1 VSKSPQKPKAKPAAT
16 RHNTG
21 QNTHN
26 MPLTLTKA
34 HLHGAMAG
42 ALVGVMATLS
52 MSHWLA
58 QPDPT
63 KVTATIPAP
72 ITVVE
77 PAPRFVFDTVL
88 PNEEVDL
95 TPDIEPA
102 ELTAGDT
109 DTPDYLLQVG
119 SFRQEEDADRRRGE
133 LALLGLEA
141 SVELTNGDNGRWY
154 RVTMGPFANRSEI
167 ARARSMAAQAN
178 MDTLLLRRESQ

>member
-1 VSKSPQKPKAKPAAT
+1 MSRPPQKPKHKPSAT
-16 RHNTG
+16 RRNGGQDTHNT
-21 QNTHN
+21 
-26 MPLTLTKA
+26 PPTLTKA
-34 HLHGAMAG
+34 HFHGAMAG
-42 ALVGVMATLS
+42 LLAGVVGTLS
-52 MSHWLA
+52 MSQWIA
-58 QPDPT
+58 QPDPNL
-63 KVTATIPAP
+63 VTETTPAP
-72 ITVVE
+72 TTAAE

-109 DTPDYLLQVG
+109 HTADYLLQIG

-141 SVELTNGDNGRWY
+141 SVQLTNGDNGRWY
-154 RVTMGPFANRSEI
+154 RVTMGPFATRSEI

-178 MDTLLLRRESQ
+178 MDTLLLKRESP

>member
-1 VSKSPQKPKAKPAAT
+1 MARSSQKPKPKSAAT
-16 RHNTG
+16 RHNAG
-21 QNTHN
+21 HETHKT
-26 MPLTLTKA
+26 PPTLTKA

-42 ALVGVMATLS
+42 ALAGVMATLS
-52 MSHWLA
+52 INHWLA
-58 QPDPT
+58 QPDPNLAIET
-63 KVTATIPAP
+63 MPAP
-72 ITVVE
+72 TTVVE

-102 ELTAGDT
+102 ELTT
-109 DTPDYLLQVG
+109 DSTHTADYLLQVG

-141 SVELTNGDNGRWY
+141 AVELTNGDNGRWY

-178 MDTLLLRRESQ
+178 MDTLLLKRESP